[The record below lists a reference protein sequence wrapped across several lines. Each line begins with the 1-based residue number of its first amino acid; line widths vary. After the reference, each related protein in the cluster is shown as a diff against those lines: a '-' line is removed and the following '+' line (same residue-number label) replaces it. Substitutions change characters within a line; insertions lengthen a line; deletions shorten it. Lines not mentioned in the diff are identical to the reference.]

1 VQLFSRECYL
11 IKNIIKLNFTSHDHY
26 GHGNSGPFEKTHRD
40 RCQIKNFDETAA
52 DLSARMRIAKD
63 EYPDLPFILYGHS
76 MGGLI
81 SSVAIMNDKPQLDGL
96 ILSAPALKVK
106 TYGPVYYKSRFLRYK
121 IKALLNYFPRQIMTV
136 ILRSTKRQHLLGSE
150 LLAALSVLSTRA

>member
-1 VQLFSRECYL
+1 MYFICATDTASGRRIPASATSSSQSSSLSAQLFSREFYFTKNL
-11 IKNIIKLNFTSHDHY
+11 IKFYFTSHDHY
-26 GHGNSGPFEKTHRD
+26 AHGKSGPFEKTHRN

-52 DLSARMRIAKD
+52 DLSARMKIAKE

-81 SSVAIMNDKPQLDGL
+81 SSVAIMNDKPEVDGV

-106 TYGPVYYKSRFLRYK
+106 IYARIS
-121 IKALLNYFPRQIMTV
+121 I
-136 ILRSTKRQHLLGSE
+136 
-150 LLAALSVLSTRA
+150 